1 MADEQQDHGTTES
14 TASGGPASAPAKGG
28 KPPKK
33 KSNPLIRAVLILV
46 LLLLIVAAAVYWFLH
61 RFDIE
66 TDDAFTQ
73 GRAIT
78 IAPHVSGYVTELLV
92 DDNQF
97 VHAGQ
102 LLARI
107 DPRDWQAERDKAAAA
122 EAQAEASVAGNQ
134 MLLAVAEKN
143 FPGRLLAARGQLAA
157 AKAQEFRAET
167 DYKRQHSVMRA
178 ATSQQDIDYSK
189 ASLDAAR
196 AQVEEAQA
204 QVEIATPVVP
214 NVANAKAMVSGQEA
228 QLANARAQLALA
240 DLNLQWT
247 EIRAPHDGWI
257 SQRNVEAGRYVSTGQ
272 SLFSIVEPEV
282 WVIANY
288 KETQITSMR
297 PGQLVDIEVDAYPA
311 HDLHGHI
318 DSLQKGTGA
327 TFSAFPPE
335 NATGNY
341 VKIVQRVPVKIRID
355 RGLDP
360 EVPLALGLSVVPV
373 VHTDTAPA
381 RGPDGRI
388 VDRDPQHG
396 PQNGLQNGPQHE
408 PHNVRQPEPGSP

>member
-1 MADEQQDHGTTES
+1 MADEIHDHDSPGAG
-14 TASGGPASAPAKGG
+14 ASGSTQPA
-28 KPPKK
+28 PKK
-33 KSNPLIRAVLILV
+33 KRNPIVRILLIGLLV
-46 LLLLIVAAAVYWFLH
+46 LAVIGSAFYWFLH
-61 RFDIE
+61 RFDVE

-97 VHAGQ
+97 VRAGQ

-107 DPRDWQAERDKAAAA
+107 DPRDWQAARDKAAATVS
-122 EAQAEASVAGNQ
+122 QAEATVAANQ
-134 MLLAVAEKN
+134 MLLQVAEKN
-143 FPGRLLAARGQLAA
+143 FPGRLLEAQANLAS

-167 DYKRQHSVMRA
+167 DYKRQHSVMRD
-178 ATSQQDIDYSK
+178 ATSQQDIDYSQ
-189 ASLDAAR
+189 AALDAAKAQVMQAQAQVAIAEPVAPNIGNAR
-196 AQVEEAQA
+196 AQVNSEDAQLSS
-204 QVEIATPVVP
+204 
-214 NVANAKAMVSGQEA
+214 AKASLVQ
-228 QLANARAQLALA
+228 A
-240 DLNLQWT
+240 DLNLLWT

-257 SQRNVEAGRYVSTGQ
+257 SQRNIERGNFVSSGQ
-272 SLFSIVEPEV
+272 TLFSIVTPEV

-297 PGQLVDIEVDAYPA
+297 PGQAVDITVDAYP
-311 HDLHGHI
+311 DLKLHGHV

-355 RGLDP
+355 SGLDRDA
-360 EVPLALGLSVVPV
+360 PLALGLSVVPT
-373 VHTDTAPA
+373 VHVDTKAA
-381 RGPDGRI
+381 RSSNGRV
-388 VDRDPQHG
+388 VDRDA
-396 PQNGLQNGPQHE
+396 
-408 PHNVRQPEPGSP
+408 GSTGDNEAP